1 LDGLPNTLDGSY
13 ERILRVIDEKKR
25 PYRYLLSQCLTISI
39 RPLCVKELSELS
51 AILPDAGSILGFEN
65 GWRPENLEGIILS
78 ASSTLVAIVRN
89 NRNNGSND
97 NSEENDNN
105 YNDINDDDDDD
116 DDDNDDDNAGDNG
129 NGDEDRLV
137 QSSHFSMRENL
148 TPDRIANNAHVSR
161 FHILPNRPILSYP
174 EHVSMSSFSWAVALT
189 RPGSG
194 SSH

>member
-1 LDGLPNTLDGSY
+1 MVDNLRFWKELYPLPVRHWL
-13 ERILRVIDEKKR
+13 
-25 PYRYLLSQCLTISI
+25 LLSGTTATTAAMTTA
-39 RPLCVKELSELS
+39 KKN
-51 AILPDAGSILGFEN
+51 D
-65 GWRPENLEGIILS
+65 
-78 ASSTLVAIVRN
+78 
-89 NRNNGSND
+89 SNH
-97 NSEENDNN
+97 
-105 YNDINDDDDDD
+105 NDINDDNDDD

-137 QSSHFSMRENL
+137 QSSHFSMRVRENL